1 MGKVLVL
8 VRLLPEDVETTPET
22 LLERVKEKLP
32 EIYEVLRHQAE
43 PIAFGLQA
51 LRMIIAMPEEY
62 IGGTNE
68 LEEILSQV
76 QGVSQ
81 VDVLNVSRAL

>member
-8 VRLLPEDVETTPET
+8 VRLLPEDVEIDPET
-22 LLERVKEKLP
+22 LLKKVKENLP

-62 IGGTNE
+62 VGGTNE
-68 LEEILSQV
+68 LEELLAKIE
-76 QGVSQ
+76 GVGQ
-81 VDVLNVSRAL
+81 VDVLNVSRAF